1 MKKGSNGRQS
11 PATRA
16 GGRAQADLADFQL
29 DNFFPHLINR
39 ATGII
44 RADFESRAKPF
55 GINIEKWRVLVSLL
69 TRGPQK
75 ITTLARLTTIEVP
88 TMSYL
93 LKRMI
98 RAGLI
103 VRNGHHDDGRV
114 AIIDLTKNG
123 RALALRILPIVR
135 QYEMIAFAGF
145 TAAQIRTLKAQLR
158 TILHNLESGGRDAAV
173 KRTGGR
179 RPTKS
184 STSRRSQ

>member
-1 MKKGSNGRQS
+1 MKKRNNGRRS

-16 GGRAQADLADFQL
+16 GGRARADLADFQL

-44 RADFESRAKPF
+44 RADFECRAKPF

-69 TRGPQK
+69 TRGPQNV
-75 ITTLARLTTIEVP
+75 TTLAKLTTIEVP

-114 AIIDLTKNG
+114 AIIDLSKNG

-135 QYEMIAFAGF
+135 RYEMIAFAGF
-145 TAAQIRTLKAQLR
+145 TAAEIRTLKAQLR
-158 TILHNLESGGRDAAV
+158 TILHNLEAGGRGAAV
-173 KRTGGR
+173 KRAGGR
-179 RPTKS
+179 RPAKS
-184 STSRRSQ
+184 SASHRSE

>member
-1 MKKGSNGRQS
+1 MKKRSNGRQS

-16 GGRAQADLADFQL
+16 GRRARADLADFRL

-69 TRGPQK
+69 TRGPQN

-135 QYEMIAFAGF
+135 RYEMIAFAGF
-145 TAAQIRTLKAQLR
+145 TAAEIRTLKAQLR
-158 TILHNLESGGRDAAV
+158 TILHNLESGGRAAV
-173 KRTGGR
+173 KRAGGR
-179 RPTKS
+179 RPAKS
-184 STSRRSQ
+184 STSRRSE

>member
-1 MKKGSNGRQS
+1 MKKTNNRRRG
-11 PATRA
+11 PATRGA
-16 GGRAQADLADFQL
+16 RRTQADLADFAL

-44 RADFESRAKPF
+44 RTDFESQAKPF

-69 TRGPQK
+69 TRGPQN

-98 RAGLI
+98 RSGLI

-145 TAAQIRTLKAQLR
+145 TVAQVRTLKAQLR
-158 TILHNLESGGRDAAV
+158 TILHNLESGGRSAAV
-173 KRTGGR
+173 KRASAR
-179 RPTKS
+179 RPAKS
-184 STSRRSQ
+184 SASR